1 MCRSPGD
8 LSDDDV
14 GSVVRTMLSHPESIM
29 PSRLPTALLA
39 AGAGLYYLKARR
51 ERARVERL
59 AAAALES
66 LLNAIDANDP
76 ATGAHV
82 RRVAAVSLIIAD
94 ACGLSDHARS
104 SVERVALFHD
114 VGKMHEALFDI
125 THDDHALSAEERE
138 QVATHPQ
145 LGANVVAPLSLFYPD
160 LGAGVLAHHERWDGT
175 GYPRGLRGTA
185 IPLAARI
192 VAVADTFDAITH
204 HRRYDTARSTPDAV
218 EVIFAE
224 RGRQFD
230 PDITDAFL
238 SPAVQRLVC
247 AAMKPV
253 PLADSL
259 VDCKRQRTPVHTEVP
274 DVAFRWHAATV

>member
-1 MCRSPGD
+1 MTSH
-8 LSDDDV
+8 L
-14 GSVVRTMLSHPESIM
+14 RT
-29 PSRLPTALLA
+29 TLLA

-51 ERARVERL
+51 ERRRVERL

-94 ACGLSDHARS
+94 ACGISERERS

-114 VGKMHEALFDI
+114 IGKMHEALFDI
-125 THDDHALSAEERE
+125 THDDHTLSAEERE
-138 QVATHPQ
+138 QIATHPQ
-145 LGANVVAPLSLFYPD
+145 LGADVVAPLSMFYPD
-160 LGAGVLAHHERWDGT
+160 LGDGVLAHHERWDGT
-175 GYPRGLRGTA
+175 GYPRGLRGTE

-204 HRRYDTARSTPDAV
+204 HRRYDMARSTPDAV
-218 EVIFAE
+218 EVIAAE

-230 PDITDAFL
+230 PELTDVFL
-238 SPAVQRLVC
+238 SPAVQVLVR
-247 AAMKPV
+247 AAMHPL
-253 PLADSL
+253 PLADAIL
-259 VDCKRQRTPVHTEVP
+259 ACKRSRTAKGADVP
-274 DVAFRWHAATV
+274 DVAFRWHVASQVTQPAAAAISLQAAP

>member
-1 MCRSPGD
+1 MSWSPSD
-8 LSDDDV
+8 LSRDDI
-14 GSVVRTMLSHPESIM
+14 GSVVLTMLSHPESAM

-94 ACGLSDHARS
+94 ACSLSERARS

-138 QVATHPQ
+138 QIATHPQ

-204 HRRYDTARSTPDAV
+204 HRRYDVARGTPAAV
-218 EVIFAE
+218 EVIVAE

-230 PDITDAFL
+230 PDITDVFL
-238 SPAVQRLVC
+238 SSAVQLQVC
-247 AAMKPV
+247 AAMQPS
-253 PLADSL
+253 PLPDAL
-259 VDCKRQRTPVHTEVP
+259 LDCKRQRTPVHTEVP
-274 DVAFRWHAATV
+274 DVAFRWHVASV

>member
-1 MCRSPGD
+1 
-8 LSDDDV
+8 
-14 GSVVRTMLSHPESIM
+14 M
-29 PSRLPTALLA
+29 PSHLRTALLA

-66 LLNAIDANDP
+66 LLNVIDANDP

-82 RRVAAVSLIIAD
+82 RRVAAVSLVIAD
-94 ACGLSDHARS
+94 ACHLSVQARS

-125 THDDHALSAEERE
+125 MHDDHALSAEERE
-138 QVATHPQ
+138 QIATHPQ
-145 LGANVVAPLSLFYPD
+145 LGADVVAPLSLFYPD

-204 HRRYDTARSTPDAV
+204 HRRYDMARSTPDAV
-218 EVIFAE
+218 AVIAAE

-230 PDITDAFL
+230 PELVDVFL
-238 SPAVQRLVC
+238 SPAVQLLVC
-247 AAMKPV
+247 AAMQ
-253 PLADSL
+253 PLPHADAL
-259 VDCKRQRTPVHTEVP
+259 LACKRRQTPVHVGVP
-274 DVAFRWHAATV
+274 DVAFRWHVAGA

>member
-1 MCRSPGD
+1 
-8 LSDDDV
+8 
-14 GSVVRTMLSHPESIM
+14 M
-29 PSRLPTALLA
+29 PSRLQTALLA

-94 ACGLSDHARS
+94 ACGLSEQARS

-114 VGKMHEALFDI
+114 IGKMHEALFDI
-125 THDDHALSAEERE
+125 THDDHALSAEER
-138 QVATHPQ
+138 QQIATHPQ
-145 LGANVVAPLSLFYPD
+145 LGADVVAPLSLFYPD

-204 HRRYDTARSTPDAV
+204 HRRYDMARSTPDAV
-218 EVIFAE
+218 EVIAAE

-238 SPAVQRLVC
+238 SPTVQLLVC
-247 AAMKPV
+247 AAMEPS
-253 PLADSL
+253 PLPDAI
-259 VDCKRQRTPVHTEVP
+259 VACKRQQTPGVYRGPRRRLSLARRHRVTRRAAGDAVSSASCAVT
-274 DVAFRWHAATV
+274 VASRSL

>member
-1 MCRSPGD
+1 M
-8 LSDDDV
+8 
-14 GSVVRTMLSHPESIM
+14 T
-29 PSRLPTALLA
+29 SRLQTALLA

-66 LLNAIDANDP
+66 LLNAIDSNDP

-94 ACGLSDHARS
+94 ACSLSEHERS

-114 VGKMHEALFDI
+114 IGKMHEALFDI

-138 QVATHPQ
+138 QIATHPQ
-145 LGANVVAPLSLFYPD
+145 LGADVVAPLSLFYPD
-160 LGAGVLAHHERWDGT
+160 LGAGILAHHERWDGT
-175 GYPRGLRGTA
+175 GYPRGLRGA
-185 IPLAARI
+185 EIPLAARI

-204 HRRYDTARSTPDAV
+204 HRRYDLARSTPDAV
-218 EVIFAE
+218 EVIAAE

-238 SPAVQRLVC
+238 SPAVQLLVC
-247 AAMKPV
+247 AAMQPA
-253 PLADSL
+253 PLPEAI
-259 VDCKRQRTPVHTEVP
+259 VACKRQQTPTYTDVP

>member
-1 MCRSPGD
+1 M
-8 LSDDDV
+8 
-14 GSVVRTMLSHPESIM
+14 T
-29 PSRLPTALLA
+29 SRLQTTLLA

-76 ATGAHV
+76 DTGAHV
-82 RRVAAVSLIIAD
+82 RRVAAFSLIIAD
-94 ACGLSDHARS
+94 ACGLSEHARS

-114 VGKMHEALFDI
+114 IGKVHEALFDI
-125 THDDHALSAEERE
+125 THDDRALSAEER
-138 QVATHPQ
+138 QQIATHPQ
-145 LGANVVAPLSLFYPD
+145 LGADVVAPLSLFYPD

-175 GYPRGLRGTA
+175 GYPRGLRGA
-185 IPLAARI
+185 EIPLTARI

-204 HRRYDTARSTPDAV
+204 HRRYDMARSAPHAV
-218 EVIFAE
+218 EVIAAE

-238 SPAVQRLVC
+238 SPAVQLLVH
-247 AAMKPV
+247 AAMQPS
-253 PLADSL
+253 PLPEAI
-259 VDCKRQRTPVHTEVP
+259 VACKRQQTPTYTEVP
-274 DVAFRWHAATV
+274 DVAFRWHTVTV

>member
-1 MCRSPGD
+1 
-8 LSDDDV
+8 
-14 GSVVRTMLSHPESIM
+14 M
-29 PSRLPTALLA
+29 PSRLQTALLA
-39 AGAGLYYLKARR
+39 AGAALYCLKARR

-59 AAAALES
+59 AAAALET

-76 ATGAHV
+76 DTGAHV

-94 ACGLSDHARS
+94 ARGLSEHERS

-125 THDDHALSAEERE
+125 THDDHALSPEERR
-138 QVATHPQ
+138 QIRTHPQ
-145 LGANVVAPLSLFYPD
+145 LGADVVAPLSLFYAD

-175 GYPRGLRGTA
+175 GYPRGLRGA
-185 IPLAARI
+185 DIPLAARI
-192 VAVADTFDAITH
+192 VAVADTFDAITQ

-238 SPAVQRLVC
+238 SPAVQLLVC
-247 AAMKPV
+247 AAMQ
-253 PLADSL
+253 PLALPDA
-259 VDCKRQRTPVHTEVP
+259 VVACKRQQMPVNTEVP
-274 DVAFRWHAATV
+274 DVAFRWHVAATQEAISS

>member
-1 MCRSPGD
+1 MR
-8 LSDDDV
+8 
-14 GSVVRTMLSHPESIM
+14 
-29 PSRLPTALLA
+29 SRLQTALLA
-39 AGAGLYYLKARR
+39 TGVGLYYLKARR

-82 RRVAAVSLIIAD
+82 RRVAAISLIIAD
-94 ACGLSDHARS
+94 ACSLSERERS

-125 THDDHALSAEERE
+125 THDAHTLSEEERE
-138 QVATHPQ
+138 QIATHPQ
-145 LGANVVAPLSLFYPD
+145 LGADVVAPLSQFYPD
-160 LGAGVLAHHERWDGT
+160 LGAGVLSHHERWDGA

-192 VAVADTFDAITH
+192 VAIADTFDAITH
-204 HRRYDTARSTPDAV
+204 HRRYDSARSTPHAV
-218 EVIFAE
+218 QVIATE

-230 PDITDAFL
+230 PDITDVFL
-238 SPAVQRLVC
+238 SSDVQLSIC
-247 AAMKPV
+247 AAMRPL
-253 PLADSL
+253 PLADAL
-259 VDCKRQRTPVHTEVP
+259 VACKRQQSPPQTEVP
-274 DVAFRWHAATV
+274 DVAFRWHVPAHDATIARSDRVATSP

>member
-1 MCRSPGD
+1 M
-8 LSDDDV
+8 
-14 GSVVRTMLSHPESIM
+14 T
-29 PSRLPTALLA
+29 SRLQTALLA

-66 LLNAIDANDP
+66 LLNAINANDP

-94 ACGLSDHARS
+94 ACGLSEHARS
-104 SVERVALFHD
+104 SVEHVALFHD
-114 VGKMHEALFDI
+114 VGKVHEALFDI
-125 THDDHALSAEERE
+125 THRDHILSAAERR
-138 QVATHPQ
+138 QIATHSQ
-145 LGANVVAPLSLFYPD
+145 LGADVVAPLSLFYPD
-160 LGAGVLAHHERWDGT
+160 LGTGVLAHHERWDGT

-204 HRRYDTARSTPDAV
+204 HRRYDLARSTPDAV

-238 SPAVQRLVC
+238 SPAVQLLVC
-247 AAMKPV
+247 AAMKPL
-253 PLADSL
+253 PLPEAI
-259 VDCKRQRTPVHTEVP
+259 VACKRQQTPTYTEVP

>member
-1 MCRSPGD
+1 
-8 LSDDDV
+8 
-14 GSVVRTMLSHPESIM
+14 M
-29 PSRLPTALLA
+29 PSRLETALLA
-39 AGAGLYYLKARR
+39 AGAGIYYLKARR

-94 ACGLSDHARS
+94 ACGLSEHARS
-104 SVERVALFHD
+104 SIERVALFHD

-125 THDDHALSAEERE
+125 THDGHALSAEERE
-138 QVATHPQ
+138 QIRTHPQ

-175 GYPRGLRGTA
+175 GYPHGLRGTA

-192 VAVADTFDAITH
+192 VAVADTFDAITT
-204 HRRYDTARSTPDAV
+204 HRRYDSARGTPDAV
-218 EVIFAE
+218 EVISGE

-230 PDITDAFL
+230 PDIADAFL
-238 SPAVQRLVC
+238 SPAVQLRVY
-247 AAMKPV
+247 AAMQ
-253 PLADSL
+253 PLPSADGIGA
-259 VDCKRQRTPVHTEVP
+259 CKRQQTPVNTDVP
-274 DVAFRWHAATV
+274 DVAFRWHVAAEREAISS

>member
-1 MCRSPGD
+1 MTSH
-8 LSDDDV
+8 
-14 GSVVRTMLSHPESIM
+14 VR
-29 PSRLPTALLA
+29 TALLA
-39 AGAGLYYLKARR
+39 AGASLFYLKARR

-59 AAAALES
+59 AAAALET

-94 ACGLSDHARS
+94 ACGLSEHARS

-114 VGKMHEALFDI
+114 VGKIHEALFDI
-125 THDDHALSAEERE
+125 THDERALSAEERE
-138 QVATHPQ
+138 QIATHSQ

-192 VAVADTFDAITH
+192 VAIADTFDAIIH
-204 HRRYDTARSTPDAV
+204 HRRYDTARSTPAAL
-218 EVIFAE
+218 EVIAAE

-230 PDITDAFL
+230 PDLTDVFL
-238 SPAVQRLVC
+238 SPAVQLLVC
-247 AAMKPV
+247 AAMQ
-253 PLADSL
+253 PLPLPDVSFAS
-259 VDCKRQRTPVHTEVP
+259 KRQQTPVHTEVP
-274 DVAFRWHAATV
+274 DVAFRWHVAAV

>member
-1 MCRSPGD
+1 MRLSVTRAFLEPTPPAFQDSLTPRVNHDVTSANRAARSRCGF
-8 LSDDDV
+8 
-14 GSVVRTMLSHPESIM
+14 
-29 PSRLPTALLA
+29 
-39 AGAGLYYLKARR
+39 YYLKARR
-51 ERARVERL
+51 ERGRVERL

-94 ACGLSDHARS
+94 ACGLSERERS

-114 VGKMHEALFDI
+114 VGKVHEALFDI
-125 THDDHALSAEERE
+125 THDDHILSAEERQE
-138 QVATHPQ
+138 IATHPQ
-145 LGANVVAPLSLFYPD
+145 LGADVVAPLSLFYPD

-175 GYPRGLRGTA
+175 GYPRGLRGTE

-204 HRRYDTARSTPDAV
+204 HRRYDMARSTPDAV
-218 EVIFAE
+218 EVIAAE

-230 PDITDAFL
+230 PEHHGRVSLAGRADIGARRD
-238 SPAVQRLVC
+238 
-247 AAMKPV
+247 
-253 PLADSL
+253 
-259 VDCKRQRTPVHTEVP
+259 
-274 DVAFRWHAATV
+274 AATAPPGRHPRG